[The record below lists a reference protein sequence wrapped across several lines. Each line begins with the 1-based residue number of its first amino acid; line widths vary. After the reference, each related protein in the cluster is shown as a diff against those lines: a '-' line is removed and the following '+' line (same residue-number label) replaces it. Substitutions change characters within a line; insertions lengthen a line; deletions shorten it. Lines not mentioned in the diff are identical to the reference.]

1 MSPTTA
7 APGTLT
13 SPNIVTNLG
22 FSGDGTKLA
31 TDSEA
36 DSANGSSMI
45 VTLWDVGSQTAITS
59 FETTALIHFM
69 GTPLALNHDG
79 SQIAVGYPDG
89 SFSLW
94 QISGGSATQRYSVP
108 LFDAAASEVVSA
120 VSLSPD
126 GSVVAVAG
134 GVPFSGGLTGSERFP
149 IYLIDAASGATL
161 ARLDGHDSL
170 IRDMAF
176 SADGSTLI
184 SAGDSSIKFWRA
196 G

>member
-1 MSPTTA
+1 MC
-7 APGTLT
+7 
-13 SPNIVTNLG
+13 
-22 FSGDGTKLA
+22 
-31 TDSEA
+31 
-36 DSANGSSMI
+36 
-45 VTLWDVGSQTAITS
+45 
-59 FETTALIHFM
+59 
-69 GTPLALNHDG
+69 
-79 SQIAVGYPDG
+79 
-89 SFSLW
+89 
-94 QISGGSATQRYSVP
+94 P

-149 IYLIDAASGATL
+149 IYLIDAATGATL

-196 G
+196 P